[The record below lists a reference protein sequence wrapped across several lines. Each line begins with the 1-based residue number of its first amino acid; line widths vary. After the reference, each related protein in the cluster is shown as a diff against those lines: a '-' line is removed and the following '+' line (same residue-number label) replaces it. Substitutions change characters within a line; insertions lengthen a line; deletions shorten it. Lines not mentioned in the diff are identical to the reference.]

1 MTKRAKYILPD
12 IMTLQEVADLF
23 RVTTVTLKK
32 WSDAGTIPCVRIN
45 SRGDRRFKKADIMKV
60 LEDGM
65 DR

>member
-1 MTKRAKYILPD
+1 
-12 IMTLQEVADLF
+12 MTLQEVADLF